1 MTSMLS
7 ENTGDPA
14 QADIEPRLSD
24 EWVVVIAGTSWDG
37 IWQSERHIALQL
49 ARRLPLLWVD
59 PPISYLSPLR
69 DRVATQAVR
78 EPRLRRVA
86 PNILRLSPIT
96 VPGVSRPFLREIA
109 VRQARSK
116 VQRTVAAL
124 GARVHSTIV
133 ASVSDMLDVLPG
145 SQRVFYG
152 TDDFAAGARLTGTD
166 ARWLQQGT
174 DRQLSRADVVVVTSP
189 ALKEKWSTF
198 RPNINVI
205 PNGCDANRFAT
216 VDEVGRPT
224 DVRLPAPIAGF
235 VGHISERIDLLMLE
249 AVAAAGT
256 SLLLVGPAQPSFDI
270 SKLGPLLDLPN
281 VQWVGAK
288 PFEELPSYLQV
299 VDVGLTPY
307 VQSDFNSASFPLK
320 TLEYLAA
327 GRPAVVSDLPAHRWL
342 GNPDVKIAANPKQFA
357 TQTRTLLE
365 AERRPQDV
373 RARMAFAAAHSW
385 EARAA
390 DIYELLGLDG
400 ALAGSTK
407 PELG

>member
-1 MTSMLS
+1 MTSTLS
-7 ENTGDPA
+7 EDPVDLA
-14 QADIEPRLSD
+14 QADSEPQLND

-37 IWQSERHIALQL
+37 VWQSERHLALQL
-49 ARRLPLLWVD
+49 ARRLPVLWVD

-109 VRQARSK
+109 VRQARSR
-116 VQRTVAAL
+116 VRHTVERL

-133 ASVSDMLDVLPG
+133 ASVSDMLDALPG
-145 SQRVFYG
+145 AQRVFYG

-166 ARWLQQGT
+166 ARWLQQST
-174 DRQLSRADVVVVTSP
+174 ERQLSRADVVVVTSP
-189 ALKEKWSTF
+189 ALKEKWSLF
-198 RPNINVI
+198 RAEISVI
-205 PNGCDANRFAT
+205 PNGCDASRFAT
-216 VDEVGRPT
+216 VDRVRRPS
-224 DVRLPAPIAGF
+224 DVHIPAPIAGF
-235 VGHISERIDLLMLE
+235 VGHISERIDLSMLA
-249 AVAAAGT
+249 AVAATGT
-256 SLLLVGPAQPSFDI
+256 SLLLVGPPQPSFDL
-270 SKLGPLLDLPN
+270 SKLGPLLELPN
-281 VQWVGAK
+281 VQWVGGK

-342 GNPDVKIAANPKQFA
+342 QSPDVTIAANPEQFA
-357 TQTRTLLE
+357 SQTRALLD
-365 AERRPQDV
+365 AGRRPEQV
-373 RARMAFAAAHSW
+373 RARMAFAEAHSW
-385 EARAA
+385 QARAA
-390 DIYELLGLDG
+390 DIYELLGLND
-400 ALAGSTK
+400 ALAGNAK
-407 PELG
+407 PDPS